1 MNKKAFI
8 GSFQVGGL
16 KGMCEALEVAQ
27 KVTGEPGV
35 DLEAIFYSTAFQ
47 SGLEEFI
54 LPSHD
59 DLPEPK
65 TQFLKDRTTYLEK
78 GKNEA
83 LWKNLRDE
91 FSNYLPEDWYRNDTY
106 SSLWSL
112 QAFLA
117 DLFSAMEMNSSLV
130 TTLSHPEL
138 AEIKEFLPDEL
149 FIPIKNLFEFFEHD
163 SAVLPA
169 PKMII
174 HREHVERY
182 QEVIIGDSYKNYT
195 RAQKELD
202 TSEIATGLA
211 IEDILNTGSKLFREN
226 KSLLTLKRN
235 ALSILD
241 ITPKIVDAAFG
252 KLPGTLS
259 EGFAKLG
266 NKYLEERRRIVIYTF
281 DQFLF
286 GLMLKN
292 LVRMIEASENKK
304 ERS

>member
-1 MNKKAFI
+1 
-8 GSFQVGGL
+8 
-16 KGMCEALEVAQ
+16 MCEALEVAQ

-117 DLFSAMEMNSSLV
+117 DLFSAMEMNSSL
-130 TTLSHPEL
+130 
-138 AEIKEFLPDEL
+138 
-149 FIPIKNLFEFFEHD
+149 
-163 SAVLPA
+163 
-169 PKMII
+169 
-174 HREHVERY
+174 
-182 QEVIIGDSYKNYT
+182 
-195 RAQKELD
+195 
-202 TSEIATGLA
+202 ATGLA